1 MFALLVIVFLVAFPF
16 AIDAATSGSLAA
28 LATPAVLIAGF
39 LVYFAPTI
47 AAGQRGHLSANAIFI
62 VNLFF
67 GWTLLG
73 WLIALIWRSRPS
85 IAESSLSRAASRFGW
100 KIIEPRLADYGLR
113 RSLYDRRPQS
123 RRVRI
128 ALASTSRGPPS
139 EALRDDCRRF
149 SPGLNVLIGG
159 LQWPHLSDDRHRKEK
174 ERREGENGS
183 APSLGVQ
190 SRNVMVH
197 HRS

>member
-73 WLIALIWRSRPS
+73 WPHRADLALT
-85 IAESSLSRAASRFGW
+85 AV
-100 KIIEPRLADYGLR
+100 
-113 RSLYDRRPQS
+113 DRRVVLVP
-123 RRVRI
+123 RGKPVR
-128 ALASTSRGPPS
+128 L
-139 EALRDDCRRF
+139 EDY
-149 SPGLNVLIGG
+149 
-159 LQWPHLSDDRHRKEK
+159 
-174 ERREGENGS
+174 
-183 APSLGVQ
+183 
-190 SRNVMVH
+190 
-197 HRS
+197 

>member
-1 MFALLVIVFLVAFPF
+1 MPAFDAEIEGRCAVRPQIIRDQSIRNDGVFPQKLAYQFQRGVHVALGLDQHIQYLAYFPPATALPSPTVSSVFGSHARTPCGNSWSWRNEMFALLLIVFLVEFPF

-73 WLIALIWRSRPS
+73 WPHRADLALT
-85 IAESSLSRAASRFGW
+85 AV
-100 KIIEPRLADYGLR
+100 
-113 RSLYDRRPQS
+113 DRRVVLVP
-123 RRVRI
+123 RGKPVR
-128 ALASTSRGPPS
+128 L
-139 EALRDDCRRF
+139 EDY
-149 SPGLNVLIGG
+149 
-159 LQWPHLSDDRHRKEK
+159 
-174 ERREGENGS
+174 
-183 APSLGVQ
+183 
-190 SRNVMVH
+190 
-197 HRS
+197 